1 MGLTRH
7 RFVRGA
13 VAAAVVGAPAIGR
26 AQPSVKERVPL
37 DEHDTTEFTPVR
49 P

>member
-7 RFVRGA
+7 RFVRGV
-13 VAAAVVGAPAIGR
+13 VAAAVVGAP
-26 AQPSVKERVPL
+26 L
-37 DEHDTTEFTPVR
+37 DAHDTTEFTPVR